1 MKKTALILTFAIT
14 ALTVV
19 DTNAQEV
26 KKWSL
31 YDCINYALKNNI
43 QLQKNKISEDV
54 AETELKQAKAALLPG
69 VTGNMTQSLNYR
81 PFQKSANNFVNG
93 SITSSTSNKTTQSGN
108 YGINANWTVWNG
120 GINTN
125 TVKSKQKGVEIA
137 RLASLE
143 QANTI
148 QEQITQL
155 YIQILYSVDAVNVDK
170 EILKKDSIA
179 YARGLEM
186 LNVGKMSRSD
196 VKLLEAAVNESR
208 YTVVNALTQVNNYK
222 LQLKQLLE
230 LQPGEDMEISPLNST
245 GDVIALPVPD
255 KMSVYYEALSSR
267 PEILSSKC
275 NIEAS
280 ELQLKIAKAGYMPQI
295 GLTGG
300 IGDNHMT
307 GTNENFGSQM
317 KYNLSGS
324 VGLTLSIPILDNRQN
339 KSAVEKAQ
347 YNRAT
352 ASLDLSEKQKELYST
367 IEAYWLNAT
376 NNQQRYI
383 AAKSNVDSRRES
395 YDLIS
400 EQFRLGLKNIVE
412 LTTGRS
418 SLLQAMQD
426 MLESKYTAL
435 LNIQLLKFYSGEEIK
450 L

>member
-31 YDCINYALKNNI
+31 YDCIDYALKNNI

-93 SITSSTSNKTTQSGN
+93 SMTSSTSNKTTQSGS

-179 YARGLEM
+179 YTRGLEM

-208 YTVVNALTQVNNYK
+208 YTVVNALTQVDNYK

-255 KMSVYYEALSSR
+255 KMSVYYEALLSR
-267 PEILSSKC
+267 PEILSSKY

-295 GLTGG
+295 SLTGG

-367 IEAYWLNAT
+367 IETYWLNAT
-376 NNQQRYI
+376 NNRQRYM